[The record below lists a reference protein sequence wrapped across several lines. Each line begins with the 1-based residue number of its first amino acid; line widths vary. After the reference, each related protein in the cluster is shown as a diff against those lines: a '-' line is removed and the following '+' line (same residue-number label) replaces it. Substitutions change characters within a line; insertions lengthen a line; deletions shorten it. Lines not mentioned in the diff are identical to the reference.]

1 MSNSLGTLSS
11 SLILQTSLSLAF
23 TMRPE
28 LKLIAKDFSAQQVKF
43 GQSVISRISSIPS
56 VTDFTAN
63 ATSDFNTVDVPVTI
77 NQFKRIK
84 VKFEA
89 SQYMATSRNLIEE
102 AAKPVA
108 VALSNYIVDQA
119 ATQITA
125 GNFSNAT
132 VAASPDY
139 SSLVEMDGALVG
151 RGIHGDK
158 FLIANNAA
166 YMALLQDPL
175 VTRPNIHRAPGDE
188 VIATGNIGGV
198 AGFGY
203 VGRYPALPTTGNLI
217 GFAGTNEAIVCAS
230 RLPDDPTTLM
240 KGLPFGGRI
249 EAITD
254 PATGFAVL
262 AVEYIDAESL
272 AINTYLAFQFGV
284 AVGNAA
290 AGQRLVSA

>member
-1 MSNSLGTLSS
+1 MANSLGTLSS

-28 LKLIAKDFSAQQVKF
+28 LKLIAKDFSAQQVKY
-43 GQSVISRISSIPS
+43 GQSVVSRIASVPS

-63 ATSDFNTVDVPVTI
+63 SVSDFNTTDVTVPI
-77 NQFKRIK
+77 NQFKRIQ
-84 VKFEA
+84 VKFDA
-89 SQYMATSRNLIEE
+89 AQYMATSRNLIEE

-108 VALSNYIVDQA
+108 VALSNYIVDQVA
-119 ATQITA
+119 ALMIA

-139 SSLVEMDGALVG
+139 STLVALDGALVG

-158 FLIANNAA
+158 FLIANNSA

-175 VTRPNIHRAPGDE
+175 VTRPNIYRAPGDE
-188 VIATGNIGGV
+188 VISTGNIGGV

-217 GFAGTNEAIVCAS
+217 GFAATNEAIVCAS
-230 RLPDDPTTLM
+230 RLPDDPTTLTN
-240 KGLPFGGRI
+240 GLPFGGRI

-254 PATGFAVL
+254 PTTGFSVL
-262 AVEYIDAESL
+262 AVEYIDPATL
-272 AINTYLAFQFGV
+272 ALNTYLAFQFGV

>member
-1 MSNSLGTLSS
+1 MSNTLGTLSS
-11 SLILQTSLSLAF
+11 SLILQSSLSLAF

-28 LKLIAKDFSAQQVKF
+28 LKLIAKDFSAQQVKY
-43 GQSVISRISSIPS
+43 GQSVISRIASVPS
-56 VTDFTAN
+56 VTDFSA
-63 ATSDFNTVDVPVTI
+63 AAASDFNTVDVPVTI
-77 NQFKRIK
+77 NQFKR
-84 VKFEA
+84 VQMRFTAE
-89 SQYMATSRNLIEE
+89 QYMATSRNLIEE

-119 ATQITA
+119 AALMIA
-125 GNFSNAT
+125 GNFANST
-132 VAASPDY
+132 VSASPDY
-139 SSLVEMDGALVG
+139 STLVALDGALVG

-158 FLIANNAA
+158 FLIANNSA

-175 VTRPNIHRAPGDE
+175 VTRPNIYRPAGEE
-188 VIATGNIGGV
+188 VISTGAIGGL

-203 VGRYPALPTTGNLI
+203 VGRYPALPATGNLI

-230 RLPDDPTTLM
+230 RLPDDPTTLTN
-240 KGLPFGGRI
+240 GLPFGGRI

-254 PATGFAVL
+254 PATGFSVL
-262 AVEYIDAESL
+262 AVEYIDPATL
-272 AINTYLAFQFGV
+272 ALNTYLAFQFGV